1 MILND
6 KWVESS
12 SWGFYPLTSK
22 ILSRYSR
29 VGNSGNYSHN
39 KKGCQ
44 KCLNSLQILEELMK
58 LELMKLRCVYTYIKI
73 SVYIHTHQYACG
85 VMHNHGLL

>member
-12 SWGFYPLTSK
+12 SWGFYPLTGK

-58 LELMKLRCVYTYIKI
+58 LRRVYTYIKI
-73 SVYIHTHQYACG
+73 SVYIHTHQYAC
-85 VMHNHGLL
+85 VLIMIRESLRW